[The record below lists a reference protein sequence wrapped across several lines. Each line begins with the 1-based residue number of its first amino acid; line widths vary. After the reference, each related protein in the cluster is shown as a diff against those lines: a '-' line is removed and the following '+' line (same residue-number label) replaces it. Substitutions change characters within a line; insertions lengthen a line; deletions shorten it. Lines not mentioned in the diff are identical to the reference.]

1 MGTCCNEAA
10 GWKGMCTEPRVYED
24 SSWAVRRRKKQSLA
38 FHICT
43 EQPQSPNSLIQ
54 QKCEEGRH
62 RERFKQDL
70 PSCLLIWYLFCKS
83 LFLSNSDPYIPA
95 VLIFFVLV
103 IASHRAQPIC
113 LSFRAIF
120 IRCKACVLFAVQ
132 EFVLLVFF
140 FNIYI
145 YIKMKTVGFESYWIW
160 LSSHRLVEYTGFV
173 SWPNSDCSTVCH

>member
-1 MGTCCNEAA
+1 MRPQDG
-10 GWKGMCTEPRVYED
+10 KGCVPSLGVYED

-38 FHICT
+38 LHICT

-54 QKCEEGRH
+54 HKCEEGRR

-70 PSCLLIWYLFCKS
+70 PSWLLIWYLFCKI
-83 LFLSNSDPYIPA
+83 LFLSNSDPYVPA

-103 IASHRAQPIC
+103 IASHRAQPIY

-132 EFVLLVFF
+132 EFVLLVIF

-145 YIKMKTVGFESYWIW
+145 YIKMKTGGFESFWIC

-173 SWPNSDCSTVCH
+173 SWPNGDCSTGCH